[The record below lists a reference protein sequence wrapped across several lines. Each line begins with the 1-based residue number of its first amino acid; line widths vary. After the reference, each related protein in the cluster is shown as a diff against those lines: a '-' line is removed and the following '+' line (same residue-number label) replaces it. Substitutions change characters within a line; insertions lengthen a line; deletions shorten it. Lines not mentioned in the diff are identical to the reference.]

1 MKHAGKAQQAALRLI
16 FLSLA
21 AVLVLLLVG
30 FLAKVVGA
38 FVVGLTA
45 VLLTFWILFTT
56 FTLYFFRDPEPRIPT
71 DRAAIVSPAHG
82 TVDVV
87 DAATE
92 VEFMEGRCQRI
103 SIFLNVFNVHVQRS
117 PVNGKIVFQKHTEG
131 EFVSA
136 TRSDCGDH
144 NENVLLGF
152 APTDYPD
159 EKLGVRL
166 IAGLIARRI
175 IVWAGAGET
184 VPRSERI
191 SLIQFGSRADVYLPL
206 DAKIQC
212 RLGDKVKGGET
223 VLATFAQD

>member
-1 MKHAGKAQQAALRLI
+1 MKHAGKAQAAAWRLI
-16 FLSLA
+16 FLSLG
-21 AVLVLLLVG
+21 AVLVLL
-30 FLAKVVGA
+30 
-38 FVVGLTA
+38 VVGLLA
-45 VLLTFWILFTT
+45 KIVGSFVLGLASALITLWVLFTA
-56 FTLYFFRDPEPRIPT
+56 FTLYFFRDPELQTLP

-87 DAATE
+87 DETE
-92 VEFMEGRCQRI
+92 VVEFMGGRCRRI

-117 PVNGKIVFQKHTEG
+117 PVSGKIVFQKHTAG

-159 EKLGVRL
+159 TKLGVRL

-206 DAKIQC
+206 DAKIHC

-223 VLATFAQD
+223 VLASFA

>member
-1 MKHAGKAQQAALRLI
+1 MKHAGKAQQAAWRLI
-16 FLSLA
+16 FLSLG
-21 AVLVLLLVG
+21 AVLVLLVVG
-30 FLAKVVGA
+30 FLAKIVGA
-38 FVVGLTA
+38 FVVGLASALAT
-45 VLLTFWILFTT
+45 LWILFTA
-56 FTLYFFRDPEPRIPT
+56 FTLYFFRDPEPRTPT

-87 DAATE
+87 DEATE
-92 VEFMEGRCQRI
+92 IEFMGGRCRRI
-103 SIFLNVFNVHVQRS
+103 SIFLNVFNVHVQRA
-117 PVNGKIVFQKHTEG
+117 PVRGKIVFQKHTG
-131 EFVSA
+131 GGFVSA
-136 TRSDCGDH
+136 TRSDCGEH

-152 APTDYPD
+152 APTDYPN

-206 DAKIQC
+206 HAKIHC

-223 VLATFAQD
+223 VLASFA

>member
-16 FLSLA
+16 FLTLT
-21 AVLVLLLVG
+21 AVLVLLVVG
-30 FLAKVVGA
+30 FLAKVIGA
-38 FVVGLTA
+38 FVVGLASALATLW
-45 VLLTFWILFTT
+45 VLFTA
-56 FTLYFFRDPEPRIPT
+56 FTLYFFRDPEPQAPT
-71 DRAAIVSPAHG
+71 NRAAIVSPAHG

-87 DAATE
+87 DAAEE
-92 VEFMEGRCQRI
+92 VEFMGGRCQRI
-103 SIFLNVFNVHVQRS
+103 SIFLNVFNVHVQRA
-117 PVNGKIVFQKHTEG
+117 PVSGKIVFQKHTDG

-152 APTDYPD
+152 APTDYSNQ
-159 EKLGVRL
+159 KIGVRL

-206 DAKIQC
+206 NAKIRC
-212 RLGDKVKGGET
+212 KLGDKVKGGET
-223 VLATFAQD
+223 VIAAFE

>member
-1 MKHAGKAQQAALRLI
+1 MKHSGKAQQAALRLI
-16 FLSLA
+16 FLSLG

-30 FLAKVVGA
+30 FLAKVIGG
-38 FVVGLTA
+38 FVVGLA
-45 VLLTFWILFTT
+45 LLLATLWILFAA
-56 FTLYFFRDPEPRIPT
+56 FTLYFFRDPEPRTPT

-92 VEFMEGRCQRI
+92 VEFMGGRCQRI
-103 SIFLNVFNVHVQRS
+103 SIFLNVFNVHVQRA
-117 PVNGKIVFQKHTEG
+117 PVSGKIVFQKHTDG

-152 APTDYPD
+152 APADYPD
-159 EKLGVRL
+159 QKLGVRL

-175 IVWAGAGET
+175 IVWAAAGQT

-206 DAKIQC
+206 NAKIHC
-212 RLGDKVKGGET
+212 KLGDKVKGGET
-223 VLATFAQD
+223 LLATFS

>member
-1 MKHAGKAQQAALRLI
+1 MKHAGKAQQAGVRLI
-16 FLSLA
+16 FLALA
-21 AVLVLLLVG
+21 AVLVLLMVG

-38 FVVGLTA
+38 FVTGLA
-45 VLLTFWILFTT
+45 SVLITLWILFTA
-56 FTLYFFRDPEPRIPT
+56 FTLCFFRDPEPQSPS
-71 DRAAIVSPAHG
+71 DRAVIVSPAHG

-87 DAATE
+87 DTAEE
-92 VEFMEGRCQRI
+92 VEFMGGRCQRI
-103 SIFLNVFNVHVQRS
+103 SIFLNVFNVHVQRA
-117 PVNGKIVFQKHTEG
+117 PVSGKIVFLKHTDG

-152 APTDYPD
+152 APTDYPKA
-159 EKLGVRL
+159 KLGVRL

-206 DAKIQC
+206 DAKLQC
-212 RLGDKVKGGET
+212 RIGDKVKGGET
-223 VLATFAQD
+223 VLATFSQD

>member
-1 MKHAGKAQQAALRLI
+1 MKHAGKAQTAAWRLI
-16 FLSLA
+16 ILSLV
-21 AVLVLLLVG
+21 AVLVLLVVG
-30 FLAKVVGA
+30 LLAKIVGS
-38 FVVGLTA
+38 FVVGLA
-45 VLLTFWILFTT
+45 SVLVVLWLLFTI
-56 FTLYFFRDPEPRIPT
+56 FTLYFFRDPEPRVPT

-87 DAATE
+87 DETEE
-92 VEFMEGRCQRI
+92 VEFMGGRCRRI

-117 PVNGKIVFQKHTEG
+117 PVSGKIVFQKHTEG

-136 TRSDCGDH
+136 TRSDCGEH

-152 APTDYPD
+152 APTDYPN

-206 DAKIQC
+206 QAKVHC

-223 VLATFAQD
+223 VLASFT